1 MTSTDKTVYLITK
14 QRVKMSKLANLL
26 FLSLF
31 TTNVMA
37 SGSVLSSQTE
47 KDTDHDKVFDIYDS
61 SPQQKVKT
69 MSIEDLPIIQ
79 LSRISGNF
87 NNKIVKG
94 RYRIGDTVTL
104 TGMGIDKIKDPV
116 VVIYDNV
123 RSYNV
128 KQIELS
134 NKGISFQLSVPQ
146 GKYKLFVYSN
156 DKRTNDLYIEPFA
169 ADAPLIFGSTSV
181 ILTRGKEYTITGTG
195 FDTDTKVLIGAKTI
209 TPLAA
214 SNDSLSFKVPESSSE
229 GYLQVRNKFAKSNS
243 IRVFKYN

>member
-1 MTSTDKTVYLITK
+1 
-14 QRVKMSKLANLL
+14 MSKLANLL

-31 TTNVMA
+31 TTSVMA
-37 SGSVLSSQTE
+37 SGSVISSQTE

-61 SPQQKVKT
+61 SPEQKVKT
-69 MSIEDLPIIQ
+69 MSIEDLPMIQ

-87 NNKIVKG
+87 NNKIEKG
-94 RYRIGDTVTL
+94 RYRIGDKVTL

-128 KQIELS
+128 KQVES
-134 NKGISFQLSVPQ
+134 GNKGITFQLSVPQ
-146 GKYKLFVYSN
+146 GKYKVFVYNN
-156 DKRTNDLYIEPFA
+156 DKRTNDLYLEPFA

-181 ILTRGKEYTITGTG
+181 ILTKGEEHTITGTG
-195 FDTDTKVLIGAKTI
+195 FDTDTKVEFGDISIKPTRV
-209 TPLAA
+209 
-214 SNDSLSFKVPESSSE
+214 SNDSLSFKVPKSTNVRDF
-229 GYLQVRNKFAKSNS
+229 QVRNKLAKSNS

>member
-1 MTSTDKTVYLITK
+1 MKHLTYL
-14 QRVKMSKLANLL
+14 LL
-26 FLSLF
+26 FALL
-31 TTNVMA
+31 TTDVMA
-37 SGSVLSSQTE
+37 SGSVLTSQTE

-87 NNKIVKG
+87 NNKIQKG

-128 KQIELS
+128 KQVELG
-134 NKGISFQLSVPQ
+134 NKDISFQLNVPQ

-156 DKRTNDLYIEPFA
+156 DKRTNDLYLEPFA
-169 ADAPLIFGSTSV
+169 ANAPLIFGSTSV
-181 ILTRGKEYTITGTG
+181 ILTRDEEYTLIGTG
-195 FDTDTKVLIGAKTI
+195 FDIDTTVQFGDKTI
-209 TPLAA
+209 KPTVI
-214 SNDSLSFKVPESSSE
+214 SNDSLSFKVPKSTNVRDF
-229 GYLQVRNKFAKSNS
+229 QVRNKFEKSNS
-243 IRVFKYN
+243 IRVFKYK

>member
-1 MTSTDKTVYLITK
+1 MKRFTYL
-14 QRVKMSKLANLL
+14 LL
-26 FLSLF
+26 FSLL
-31 TTNVMA
+31 TTNAIA

-87 NNKIVKG
+87 NNKIQKG
-94 RYRIGDTVTL
+94 RYRVGDTVTL

-116 VVIYDNV
+116 VVIYDNA

-128 KQIELS
+128 KQVELG
-134 NKGISFQLSVPQ
+134 NKGISFQLNVPQ

-156 DKRTNDLYIEPFA
+156 DKRTNDLYLEPFA
-169 ADAPLIFGSTSV
+169 ANAPLIFGGTSV
-181 ILTRGKEYTITGTG
+181 ILTRGEEYTITGTG
-195 FDTDTKVLIGAKTI
+195 FDRDTKVLLGDKTI
-209 TPLAA
+209 TPLAV

-229 GYLQVRNKFAKSNS
+229 RYLQVRNKFAQSNS
-243 IRVFKYN
+243 IRVFKYK